1 MEKLIDYLMEIGFS
15 KNESKAYLSL
25 LKQSPLTG
33 YEISKQSGVP
43 RSMIYQAINKLV
55 AHGAINEVRS
65 DPLTYTP
72 VPPKEFIGR
81 LRQQKEETFDYLQDN
96 LEQIQHPPEVHV
108 IRHIQERSAVIERM
122 NDLISKA
129 KHEVWLSIW
138 DSELHEIEP
147 YAKKATESDVELYS
161 LLFNCQPTHHFGR
174 AFYHHPSTANIEEQR
189 MNQRLTIVICDNKE
203 VMIAGFSKDT
213 VPSAVH
219 TQDPMLVLLAKE
231 YIRHD
236 IMMKVMSKHT
246 SEEKR
251 NQIWRN
257 DSDLFYIVTNEL
269 LNKKDNEGES

>member
-1 MEKLIDYLMEIGFS
+1 MEKLIDSLMEIGFS
-15 KNESKAYLSL
+15 KNESKAYLAL

-43 RSMIYQAINKLV
+43 RSMIYQSINKLV
-55 AHGAINEVRS
+55 SHGAINEVRS

-72 VPPKEFIGR
+72 VPPNEFIGR
-81 LRQQKEETFDYLQDN
+81 LRHEKTETFDYLQEN

-108 IRHIQERSAVIERM
+108 ISHIQERSAVIDRM

-129 KHEVWLSIW
+129 NQEVWLSVW
-138 DSELHEIEP
+138 DSELDEIEP
-147 YAKKATESDVELYS
+147 YAKKATEANVQLYS
-161 LLFNCQPTHHFGR
+161 LLFNCQPTNHFGR

-189 MNQRLTIVICDNKE
+189 MNQRLTIVVCDDKE
-203 VMIAGFSKDT
+203 VMIAGFSKDM
-213 VPSAVH
+213 VPTAVH

-236 IMMKVMSKHT
+236 IMMKVMSEHS
-246 SEEKR
+246 SEEKM
-251 NQIWRN
+251 NKIWKG

-269 LNKKDNEGES
+269 LNKNNNKGEA